1 MTHTKHRKEEN
12 MDLVYK
18 NIKNR
23 RKELGMTQQE
33 LANKSGY
40 SDRSM
45 IARIERGDVDLTITK
60 LVDIADALKISPS
73 ALLGWKNN
81 DASPNIH
88 GEEPTPTNTMSQE
101 QADRLTR
108 YATLMRDIIR
118 DEVEKFKSENT

>member
-1 MTHTKHRKEEN
+1 

-73 ALLGWKNN
+73 ALMGWENN
-81 DASPNIH
+81 YASPNIH

-118 DEVEKFKSENT
+118 DEVEKLKSENT